1 MRAVR
6 RDGRVVEC
14 TGLEN
19 RQGFVAP
26 LGFKS
31 LSLHHLFLFVDLFQQ
46 ITIRIMRW
54 RGGRVAEGAPLLREY
69 RVCSSIEGSNPSFS
83 TIFLKMACLE
93 SNMCGRVAQLDRVP
107 GYEPGGRRFES
118 SRVRHFLL

>member
-1 MRAVR
+1 MW

-83 TIFLKMACLE
+83 TILLLKTAFK
-93 SNMCGRVAQLDRVP
+93 
-107 GYEPGGRRFES
+107 RF
-118 SRVRHFLL
+118 FYA